1 MNTAKATEISF
12 FPQEHISAPLCDV
25 LLIIWTKRISA
36 KTKLYFIEK
45 RMKLTGFL
53 YTGFKTKIDVKEK
66 KIDVPLVSFHE
77 CAVYIILKCSA
88 CHFFAHRIYPGES

>member
-1 MNTAKATEISF
+1 
-12 FPQEHISAPLCDV
+12 
-25 LLIIWTKRISA
+25 
-36 KTKLYFIEK
+36 
-45 RMKLTGFL
+45 MKLTGFL